1 MAKMKSLIDEVLYEK
16 YEEVSEENTEGSL
29 KLFYDIDIFITRFD
43 NKEKAAEGEEVP
55 EEEPEG
61 EEQAEGK
68 IYKRKA
74 KGEIPMSKD
83 KAMNVLNLE
92 NLLNFASN
100 MVEKG
105 DPLINELV
113 VQTIKTA
120 AGVGQGAIGEIFDE
134 DDKMIVDL
142 DYGFSKKDSIGVK
155 ITKTSGSEVVSF
167 SMKKDDNILPSG
179 FDYNTFNNQLLSI
192 RKRLIEG

>member
-1 MAKMKSLIDEVLYEK
+1 MKSLIDEVLYEK

-113 VQTIKTA
+113 VETIKTA

>member
-61 EEQAEGK
+61 EEQTEGK

-113 VQTIKTA
+113 VETIKTA

>member
-113 VQTIKTA
+113 VETIKTA